1 MRSLIAFI
9 KKECT
14 QQLRTYKVLIL
25 GLIFI
30 FLGFMNPAVA
40 KLTPLL
46 LEAMGDALA
55 ESGMIITSAEVT
67 ALDSWVQFYKNLPM
81 GLIAFVL
88 LEAGIFTKEYKS
100 GTLILSLTKG
110 LKRYKVVVA
119 KTLVL
124 TLLWTLCYWLHFGIT
139 YACNAILWDNSIA
152 QHLLFSAVCWWIF
165 GIMVIALLVLFSI
178 ITRSY
183 GLVLLGTGG
192 VVFANYI
199 ISIIPKLGKYLPAF
213 LANGSALI
221 YGKIEKEEF
230 LPSLLI
236 AIAVSCVCFVISLP
250 MFNKK
255 QL

>member
-1 MRSLIAFI
+1 MRSLLAFI

-14 QQLRTYKVLIL
+14 QQLRTKKVLIL

-30 FLGFMNPAVA
+30 FLGLMNPAVA

-46 LEAMGDALA
+46 LEAMEDTLA
-55 ESGMIITSAEVT
+55 QSGMIIPSLEVT

-88 LEAGIFTKEYKS
+88 LEAGIFTKEYRS

-119 KTLVL
+119 KSLVL

-139 YACNAILWDNSIA
+139 YVCNTFWWDNSIA
-152 QHLLFSAVCWWIF
+152 QHLMFSAVCWWIF

-192 VVFANYI
+192 FVFVNYI
-199 ISIIPKLGKYLPAF
+199 VSIIPKIGKYLPTYM
-213 LANGSALI
+213 ANGSSLI
-221 YGKIEKEEF
+221 YGLIERKEF

-236 AIAVSCVCFVISLP
+236 VIAVSCVCFAVSVPL
-250 MFNKK
+250 FNKK